1 MPLYDIKK
9 DFSKEARWPY
19 ITIGVLFLIIML
31 FGTLFITSSVRSV
44 RLRRA
49 NDELT
54 ERLANATNSCTE
66 LAGQLSDCRGT
77 IGNCQSICRELDG
90 ISERN
95 IRTAKD
101 AIEIIEETRYYV
113 ESIEM
118 ELGLINSDSIYSG
131 IDDWLES
138 QGVTYET
145 P

>member
-77 IGNCQSICRELDG
+77 IEQCRGYCRDIDE
-90 ISERN
+90 ISERS
-95 IRTAKD
+95 IGTARD

-113 ESIEM
+113 MCLEV
-118 ELGLINSDSIYSG
+118 ELGLIDTDSIYERL
-131 IDDWLES
+131 DNWLVSE
-138 QGVTYET
+138 QVDFIK
-145 P
+145 

>member
-1 MPLYDIKK
+1 VEYIY
-9 DFSKEARWPY
+9 EAKNGFY
-19 ITIGVLFLIIML
+19 HKTYKYHIVIGVLITAVIL
-31 FGTLFITSSVRSV
+31 FGALFISSSVKSH
-44 RLRRA
+44 RLRTV
-49 NDELT
+49 NDRLT
-54 ERLANATNSCTE
+54 ERLSNSEDTCRRLTE
-66 LAGQLSDCRGT
+66 T

>member
-19 ITIGVLFLIIML
+19 ITIGILFLIIML

-77 IGNCQSICRELDG
+77 IEQCRGYCRDIDE
-90 ISERN
+90 ISERS
-95 IRTAKD
+95 IGTARD

-113 ESIEM
+113 MCLEV
-118 ELGLINSDSIYSG
+118 ELGLIDTDSIYERLDS
-131 IDDWLES
+131 WLES
-138 QGVTYET
+138 EQVDFIK
-145 P
+145 

>member
-44 RLRRA
+44 RLRRT

-54 ERLANATNSCTE
+54 ERLTNATNSCTE

-77 IGNCQSICRELDG
+77 IEQCRVYCRDIDEV
-90 ISERN
+90 SERSV
-95 IRTAKD
+95 RTAKD
-101 AIEIIEETRYYV
+101 AIEIIEETRYYIMCLEV
-113 ESIEM
+113 
-118 ELGLINSDSIYSG
+118 ELGLSSTDIIYERLDS
-131 IDDWLES
+131 WLETE
-138 QGVTYET
+138 QVDFIK
-145 P
+145 

>member
-9 DFSKEARWPY
+9 DFSKEVRWPY

-44 RLRRA
+44 RLRRT

-66 LAGQLSDCRGT
+66 LAGQLSDCRNT
-77 IGNCQSICRELDG
+77 IGQCRVYCTDIDEISGRSISNARE
-90 ISERN
+90 
-95 IRTAKD
+95 

-113 ESIEM
+113 MCLEV
-118 ELGLINSDSIYSG
+118 ELGLIDSDSIYER
-131 IDDWLES
+131 IDNWLES
-138 QGVTYET
+138 EGVILDE
-145 P
+145 

>member
-44 RLRRA
+44 RLRRT

-54 ERLANATNSCTE
+54 ERLNNATNSCTE

-77 IGNCQSICRELDG
+77 IEQCRVYCRDIDE
-90 ISERN
+90 ISERSV
-95 IRTAKD
+95 RTAKD

-113 ESIEM
+113 MCLEV
-118 ELGLINSDSIYSG
+118 ELGLIDTDSIYERLDS
-131 IDDWLES
+131 WLEAE
-138 QGVTYET
+138 QVDFIK
-145 P
+145 

>member
-54 ERLANATNSCTE
+54 ERLDNATNSCAE

-77 IGNCQSICRELDG
+77 IEQCRIYCRDIDE
-90 ISERN
+90 ISERS
-95 IRTAKD
+95 ISTARD
-101 AIEIIEETRYYV
+101 AIEIIEETR
-113 ESIEM
+113 EAIGAM
-118 ELGLINSDSIYSG
+118 EVILGLWDSDGYYN
-131 IDDWLES
+131 WLDSYVFDSE
-138 QGVTYET
+138 VK
-145 P
+145 

>member
-77 IGNCQSICRELDG
+77 IEQCRGYCRDIDE
-90 ISERN
+90 ISERS
-95 IRTAKD
+95 IGTARD

-113 ESIEM
+113 MCLEV
-118 ELGLINSDSIYSG
+118 ELGLIDTDSIYERLDS
-131 IDDWLES
+131 WLES
-138 QGVTYET
+138 EQVNFIK
-145 P
+145 

>member
-44 RLRRA
+44 RLRRT

-54 ERLANATNSCTE
+54 ERLNNATNSCTE

-77 IGNCQSICRELDG
+77 IEQCSVYCRDVDE
-90 ISERN
+90 ISERTV
-95 IRTAKD
+95 RTAKD

-113 ESIEM
+113 MCLEV
-118 ELGLINSDSIYSG
+118 ELGLIDTDSIYERLDS
-131 IDDWLES
+131 WLEAE
-138 QGVTYET
+138 QVDFIK
-145 P
+145 

>member
-77 IGNCQSICRELDG
+77 IEQCRGYCRDIDE
-90 ISERN
+90 ISERS
-95 IRTAKD
+95 IGTARD

-113 ESIEM
+113 MCLEV
-118 ELGLINSDSIYSG
+118 ELGLIDTDSIYERLDS
-131 IDDWLES
+131 WLES
-138 QGVTYET
+138 EQVDFIK
-145 P
+145 